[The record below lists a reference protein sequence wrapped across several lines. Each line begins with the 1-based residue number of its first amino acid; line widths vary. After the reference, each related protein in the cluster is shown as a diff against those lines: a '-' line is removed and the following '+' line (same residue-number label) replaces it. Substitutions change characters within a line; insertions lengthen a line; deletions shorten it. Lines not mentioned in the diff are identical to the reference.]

1 MSFEMFVKD
10 LLSNNSSSIAYL
22 VETKLVD
29 LNQKHAK
36 DLSPNPYCKFVIKGV
51 EGRQENYIGYNSLIY
66 YEISVIRMDYILSL
80 SKKQEGQYGTID
92 YCCLWPKRPA

>member
-22 VETKLVD
+22 VETKLAD

-51 EGRQENYIGYNSLIY
+51 EGL
-66 YEISVIRMDYILSL
+66 M
-80 SKKQEGQYGTID
+80 
-92 YCCLWPKRPA
+92 C